1 MYGLAILF
9 KQTIGGVLAIIF
21 IGYKILEIDKA
32 SEIKQ
37 FLKLAF
43 ARTLGV
49 LVPVSVFVIYLLATN
64 TCMDFI
70 DYAILGIGTFSNA
83 STYLNLLQ
91 SSEIFIRILAV
102 AVPITL
108 IMMLI
113 ICTLKLVKKD
123 LFKEDFI
130 KRIYI
135 LLAFSIANIV
145 AIFPIADISHFG
157 VRLNLHNYLD
167 YISNI

>member
-49 LVPVSVFVIYLLATN
+49 LVQVSVFVIYLLATN

-91 SSEIFIRILAV
+91 L
-102 AVPITL
+102 
-108 IMMLI
+108 
-113 ICTLKLVKKD
+113 
-123 LFKEDFI
+123 
-130 KRIYI
+130 
-135 LLAFSIANIV
+135 
-145 AIFPIADISHFG
+145 
-157 VRLNLHNYLD
+157 
-167 YISNI
+167 

>member
-21 IGYKILEIDKA
+21 IGYKVLEINKA

-37 FLKLAF
+37 FLKIAF

-49 LVPVSVFVIYLLATN
+49 LVPILVFIIYLLATN
-64 TCMDFI
+64 TYMDFI
-70 DYAILGIGTFSNA
+70 DYAILGIGTFSNS
-83 STYLNLLQ
+83 STYLNLLH
-91 SSEIFIRILAV
+91 SSKIFIRVLAL

-108 IMMLI
+108 IIMLI
-113 ICTLKLVKKD
+113 ICILKLAKKD

-130 KRIYI
+130 KRIYV
-135 LLAFSIANIV
+135 LLAFSIANM
-145 AIFPIADISHFG
+145 ATIFPIADTSHFG
-157 VRLNLHNYLD
+157 IRRNMHNYFD
-167 YISNI
+167 YIHSI

>member
-37 FLKLAF
+37 FLKIVL

-49 LVPVSVFVIYLLATN
+49 CVPVLVFIIYLLATN
-64 TCMDFI
+64 TYMDFI

-83 STYLNLLQ
+83 STYLKLLQ
-91 SSEIFIRILAV
+91 SSNAFIRVLAV
-102 AVPITL
+102 AVPTTL
-108 IMMLI
+108 IIILI
-113 ICTLKLVKKD
+113 ICILMLAKKD
-123 LFKEDFI
+123 LFKENFI
-130 KRIYI
+130 KTIYV

-145 AIFPIADISHFG
+145 AIFPITDTAHFG
-157 VRLNLHNYLD
+157 VRLNLHSYLD
-167 YISNI
+167 YILII

>member
-1 MYGLAILF
+1 MYGIAILF
-9 KQTIGGVLAIIF
+9 KQTVGGVLAIIF
-21 IGYKILEIDKA
+21 IGYKILEINKA

-37 FLKLAF
+37 FFKIVF

-64 TCMDFI
+64 
-70 DYAILGIGTFSNA
+70 TFSNA

-108 IMMLI
+108 IIMLI
-113 ICTLKLVKKD
+113 ICILKLVKKD

-130 KRIYI
+130 KTIYI
-135 LLAFSIANIV
+135 LLAFSIANIF

-157 VRLNLHNYLD
+157 VRLNLHSYLD
-167 YISNI
+167 YILSI